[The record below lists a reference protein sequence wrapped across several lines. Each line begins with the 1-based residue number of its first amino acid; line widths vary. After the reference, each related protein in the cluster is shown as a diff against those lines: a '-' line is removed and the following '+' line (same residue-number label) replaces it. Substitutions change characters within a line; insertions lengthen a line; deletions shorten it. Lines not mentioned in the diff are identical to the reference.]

1 MRDNWNREL
10 TMHTKNKSQQGKN
23 LGIRKKVNA
32 SHLKKESKYYVN
44 YGFLE

>member
-1 MRDNWNREL
+1 
-10 TMHTKNKSQQGKN
+10 MHTKNKSQQGKN

-32 SHLKKESKYYVN
+32 SHLKKNPNIYVN